1 MMKPV
6 RKSGITAKNIGDE
19 TLLCSAK
26 EEAVHVLN
34 PTATLIWEL
43 CDGQHTVA
51 DMEQAIRA
59 SFSVAD
65 EQDVGKDVQRTLDV
79 FTSKGLLNAMA

>member
-6 RKSGITAKNIGDE
+6 RKAGITAKGIGDE

-34 PTATLIWEL
+34 PTAKLIWEL
-43 CDGQHTVA
+43 CDGEHTVA

-65 EQDVGKDVQRTLDV
+65 EQDVSKDVQRTLDV
-79 FTSKGLLNAMA
+79 FADKGLLRAAA

>member
-6 RKSGITAKNIGDE
+6 RKPGITTKNIGDE

-34 PTATLIWEL
+34 PTAKLIWEL

-65 EQDVGKDVQRTLDV
+65 GQDVSRDVQRTLDV
-79 FTSKGLLNAMA
+79 FADKGLLRPAA